1 MPPARVCASVF
12 ALGRQPAGGTPMIPS
27 VGVFLRFVAAVFR
40 EIAVLAASPVK
51 FSRGYAAYIRCEL
64 FEI

>member
-1 MPPARVCASVF
+1 MNIAVS
-12 ALGRQPAGGTPMIPS
+12 GRILTSATPLLQTPMIPS

-51 FSRGYAAYIRCEL
+51 LSRGYAAYIRYEL